1 MVVKITTQ
9 VVDNRQDP
17 FPVTAEFV
25 YWKFKGGDEY
35 YVLGSDHR
43 EANAVAKVQWE
54 LQRKNPDDSPAYLEF
69 VTDWEVLPAI
79 QAPYTLMEI
88 PEEAW
93 EAGKVFTIEG
103 AAIDQVD
110 YLMANTYGTT
120 A

>member
-17 FPVTAEFV
+17 FPATAEFV

-35 YVLGSDHR
+35 YVLGSDTR
-43 EANAVAKVQWE
+43 EANAVARVQLE
-54 LQRKNPDDSPAYLEF
+54 LQRRNPSDNPAYLEF
-69 VTDWEVLPAI
+69 VTDWEVVNIGHPMT
-79 QAPYTLMEI
+79 APT
-88 PEEAW
+88 EAW

>member
-17 FPVTAEFV
+17 FPATAEFV
-25 YWKFKGGDEY
+25 YWKFKGGNHY

-54 LQRKNPDDSPAYLEF
+54 LQRRNPDDNPAYLEF
-69 VTDWEVLPAI
+69 VTDWEVHHDNRRF
-79 QAPYTLMEI
+79 EI

-93 EAGKVFTIEG
+93 ESGRVFTMKG
-103 AAIDQVD
+103 DVDQVN